1 MSQRLYNVSMLKIS
15 SSART
20 IAALVALLLLAGC
33 NEDTSAP
40 TKRHTGI
47 SDFERFINKTGG
59 MKGLRTY
66 PKSRTQILADSGLG
80 VIYDGART
88 EAEVFR
94 FRDTKSADEMLPA
107 LKAVRQSLGE
117 SENCVKRG
125 YFIACGEEKF
135 VDVFRKWE

>member
-1 MSQRLYNVSMLKIS
+1 MLKLS
-15 SSART
+15 SSSRPLA
-20 IAALVALLLLAGC
+20 VLLLGLLLVGC

-47 SDFERFINKTGG
+47 SDFERFISKTGSMKG
-59 MKGLRTY
+59 MKTY
-66 PKSRTQILADSGLG
+66 PKSRSQIVADSGLG

-88 EAEVFR
+88 EGEVFR
-94 FRDTKSADEMLPA
+94 FTDTKTADEMLPA
-107 LKAVRQSLGE
+107 LKAVRQRLGE
-117 SENCVKRG
+117 TENCVKRG